1 MSLAHERLIAG
12 VALSAIRDVALRHG
26 AKRVS
31 LFGSLA
37 RAEERK
43 GSDLDLLIELEQC
56 RSLLDLIAIK
66 QDLEDLTG
74 IRVDVVTERSLS
86 PYFRDA
92 VLKEATAL

>member
-1 MSLAHERLIAG
+1 MSLVHERLIAG

-43 GSDLDLLIELEQC
+43 GSDLDLLIELEH
-56 RSLLDLIAIK
+56 D
-66 QDLEDLTG
+66 
-74 IRVDVVTERSLS
+74 
-86 PYFRDA
+86 
-92 VLKEATAL
+92 